1 MVDRCG
7 HTSDSP
13 WKSLYDHVKIALK
26 EREINLRFV
35 ITVRILLDPD
45 AQTSSPRTDLI
56 E

>member
-35 ITVRILLDPD
+35 TLYMDN
-45 AQTSSPRTDLI
+45 DLQRSRYCLQ
-56 E
+56 EP